1 MNRRE
6 RRAQKKVKAPSYH
19 RLTIEERQEKLMKN
33 GITPEDLK
41 RSYENGYRHGFAE
54 ASPATFK
61 IIYAAVCL
69 TLNEMHGFGMK
80 RCRDVLN
87 AVDAC
92 VVDHLTSA
100 EAIEAVYKKIG
111 LEIDFGETLD
121 ERVKERETA

>member
-19 RLTIEERQEKLMKN
+19 RLTIEERKEKLMKN

-80 RCRDVLN
+80 RCRDVLI

-92 VVDHLTSA
+92 VVDQLTSA
-100 EAIEAVYKKIG
+100 EAIDVP
-111 LEIDFGETLD
+111 
-121 ERVKERETA
+121 

>member
-61 IIYAAVCL
+61 TIYAAVCL

-92 VVDHLTSA
+92 VVDQLTSA

>member
-1 MNRRE
+1 MNRQQ
-6 RRAQKKVKAPSYH
+6 RRAQKKEKVPAYRKM
-19 RLTIEERQEKLMKN
+19 TIEERKEKLMRN

-41 RSYENGYRHGFAE
+41 NSYENGYKHGFAD
-54 ASPATFK
+54 ASPTTFK

-69 TLNEMHGFGMK
+69 VLNEMHGFGMK

-92 VVDHLTSA
+92 VIDQLTST
-100 EAIEAVYKKIG
+100 EAIEAVYEKIG

-121 ERVKERETA
+121 DRVKERGKE